1 MDGVGFTVMLP
12 AMLLLSVLCIAN
24 SLVLYSMWRWRAKRR
39 ADDVL
44 AQQMQQ
50 IQQHTQAFK
59 DLNRRLDTYLSGS
72 MRMGEELYELQ
83 KSIAPLPEKILR
95 MEQRDLSSLSF
106 TQAAR
111 LVGLGASTEDL
122 KQSCG
127 LSQSEAELLLRMHG
141 KRESS

>member
-1 MDGVGFTVMLP
+1 MDGVGFSVMLF
-12 AMLLLSVLCIAN
+12 AVLLLSVLCIGNIFA
-24 SLVLYSMWRWRAKRR
+24 LYSMWRAKRR
-39 ADDVL
+39 ADDL
-44 AQQMQQ
+44 YAQQMKQ

-141 KRESS
+141 KS

>member
-1 MDGVGFTVMLP
+1 MVGAGLSVMLF
-12 AMLLLSVLCIAN
+12 AVLLLSAFCIGN
-24 SLVLYSMWRWRAKRR
+24 SFVLYSMWKAKQRAN
-39 ADDVL
+39 DL
-44 AQQMQQ
+44 HAQQMKQ
-50 IQQHTQAFK
+50 IQQHAQAFK

-106 TQAAR
+106 TQAAK

-141 KRESS
+141 KRESP

>member
-24 SLVLYSMWRWRAKRR
+24 SLVLYSMWRAKRR
-39 ADDVL
+39 ADEVL

-127 LSQSEAELLLRMHG
+127 LSQSEAELLLRMHS

>member
-1 MDGVGFTVMLP
+1 
-12 AMLLLSVLCIAN
+12 
-24 SLVLYSMWRWRAKRR
+24 
-39 ADDVL
+39 
-44 AQQMQQ
+44 
-50 IQQHTQAFK
+50 
-59 DLNRRLDTYLSGS
+59 
-72 MRMGEELYELQ
+72 
-83 KSIAPLPEKILR
+83 

-141 KRESS
+141 KRESP

>member
-24 SLVLYSMWRWRAKRR
+24 SLVLYSMWRAKRR

>member
-1 MDGVGFTVMLP
+1 MDGVGLTVILP

-24 SLVLYSMWRWRAKRR
+24 SLVLYSMWRAKRR

>member
-1 MDGVGFTVMLP
+1 MVGVGFTVMLP

-24 SLVLYSMWRWRAKRR
+24 SLVLYSMWRAKRR
-39 ADDVL
+39 ADEVL

>member
-24 SLVLYSMWRWRAKRR
+24 SLVLYSIWRAKRR

-127 LSQSEAELLLRMHG
+127 LSQSEAELLLRMHS

>member
-24 SLVLYSMWRWRAKRR
+24 SLVLYSIWRAKRR

>member
-1 MDGVGFTVMLP
+1 MLP

-24 SLVLYSMWRWRAKRR
+24 SLVLYSMWRAKRR

>member
-24 SLVLYSMWRWRAKRR
+24 SLVLYSMWRAKRR
-39 ADDVL
+39 ADEVL

>member
-1 MDGVGFTVMLP
+1 MLP

-24 SLVLYSMWRWRAKRR
+24 SLVLYSIWRAKRR

>member
-1 MDGVGFTVMLP
+1 MDGVGFSVMLF
-12 AMLLLSVLCIAN
+12 AVLLLSVLCIGNIFA
-24 SLVLYSMWRWRAKRR
+24 LYSMWRAKRR
-39 ADDVL
+39 ADDL
-44 AQQMQQ
+44 YAQQMKQ

-141 KRESS
+141 KSESP

>member
-1 MDGVGFTVMLP
+1 MDGVGFSVMMF
-12 AMLLLSVLCIAN
+12 AVLLLSVLCIGN
-24 SLVLYSMWRWRAKRR
+24 SFALYSMCRAKRR
-39 ADDVL
+39 ADDL
-44 AQQMQQ
+44 YAQQMKQ

-141 KRESS
+141 KS

>member
-24 SLVLYSMWRWRAKRR
+24 SLVLYSMWRAKRR

-127 LSQSEAELLLRMHG
+127 LSQSEAELLLRMHS

>member
-1 MDGVGFTVMLP
+1 MDGVGSTVMLP

-24 SLVLYSMWRWRAKRR
+24 SLVLYSMWRAKRR
-39 ADDVL
+39 ADEVL

>member
-24 SLVLYSMWRWRAKRR
+24 SLVLYSMWRAKRR

-83 KSIAPLPEKILR
+83 KRIAPLPEKILR